1 MSNSKAKMTR
11 QKVCFEFSIELS
23 DIEVYSVLEN
33 VDPIVSFEIA
43 EFKFSNS

>member
-1 MSNSKAKMTR
+1 MTR